1 MGSGARRAAGARALG
16 EQALGERALGER
28 ALARGARQ
36 ERQAR
41 RLAGGDTAGPGHY
54 TAGPGCDTELR
65 GSTIR
70 P

>member
-1 MGSGARRAAGARALG
+1 MGAGARRAAGARALG
-16 EQALGERALGER
+16 EQALGERAL
-28 ALARGARQ
+28 ARGAWQ

-41 RLAGGDTAGPGHY
+41 RLAGGDTTGPGHY